1 MSYLNQADGSGKIAI
16 GGKIWPISYRVVSED
31 ETDGAKKIHVEL
43 SVPRDWLL
51 ERGFT
56 TEAKLIR
63 ENGAE
68 IDIRAPGAIGASDP
82 LAIRL
87 RSEVA
92 KLGSEEE
99 VFQQFPELTTH

>member
-1 MSYLNQADGSGKIAI
+1 MSYLNQGDGSGTIAI
-16 GGKIWPISYRVVSED
+16 GGKSWPVSYQVVSED
-31 ETDGAKKIHVEL
+31 ETGGPKKIHVEL

-51 ERGFT
+51 ERGFRA
-56 TEAKLIR
+56 EAKLIR

-68 IDIRAPGAIGASDP
+68 VDIRAPGAIGTGDP

-92 KLGSEEE
+92 KFGSEEDA
-99 VFQQFPELTTH
+99 FQQFPELTTH